1 MVFSLDYLMSKV
13 RCANKNCKKYIEKE
27 SAVRRGM
34 VSYCSDECLYQRP
47 QAKRKTSTPKAR
59 KPTGPKKKRSKV
71 PESTGPTDYRPEIIL
86 ERDNYRCRL
95 CGGTHGLAVHHINYR
110 SDWRNKEW
118 QNEPWNL
125 ITLCN
130 EPCHLTT
137 VHGNKKYYQPL
148 LLGLTWVQEVE
159 NQNITIEQLEKRLH
173 D

>member
-1 MVFSLDYLMSKV
+1 MSKV
-13 RCANKNCKKYIEKE
+13 RCGNKNCKAYIEKD
-27 SAVRRGM
+27 SALHAGI
-34 VSYCSDECLYQRP
+34 SNYCDAECLYEGQ
-47 QAKRKTSTPKAR
+47 KKTGKTSTPKAR
-59 KPTGPKKKRSKV
+59 KPRPKKKRSKV

-130 EPCHLTT
+130 DHHLN
-137 VHGNKKYYQPL
+137 VIHANKKYWQPVCL
-148 LLGLTWVQEVE
+148 AYTWFLEVE
-159 NQNITIEQLEKRLH
+159 GKQYTLPELEQIIAMRTVKH
-173 D
+173 

>member
-1 MVFSLDYLMSKV
+1 MSKV

-27 SAVRRGM
+27 SAVHAGI
-34 VSYCSDECLYQRP
+34 SNYCDAECLYEGQ
-47 QAKRKTSTPKAR
+47 KKTGKTSTPKAR
-59 KPTGPKKKRSKV
+59 KPRPKKKRSKV

-148 LLGLTWVQEVE
+148 LLGLTWVREVE
-159 NQNITIEQLEKRLH
+159 GQNITIEQLEKRLNE
-173 D
+173 